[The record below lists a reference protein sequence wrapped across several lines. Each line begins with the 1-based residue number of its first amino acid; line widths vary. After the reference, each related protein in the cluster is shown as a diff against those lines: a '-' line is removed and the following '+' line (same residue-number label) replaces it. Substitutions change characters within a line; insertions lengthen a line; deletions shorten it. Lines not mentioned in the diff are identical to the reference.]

1 MTKAYNNSLLARNIT
16 VSGVNTSVS
25 GLLSATSGNFID
37 SLQVN
42 NINVSVS
49 GHTHTASNISDS
61 TTAGRAL
68 LTATDAATQRTNLG
82 LGTIATEPSG
92 NYSLSSHTHTSSSIT
107 DFNSSVSGLLPV
119 TNITAGNNINISS
132 SSGNFTINS
141 IPLISYTTTASFP
154 ASGSTNSYYLATDS
168 SRIYQWT
175 GSQYVETGPGSTT
188 VSANDPT
195 AGLTLLHPF
204 LLGGM

>member
-1 MTKAYNNSLLARNIT
+1 MA
-16 VSGVNTSVS
+16 VNDLIQIRK
-25 GLLSATSGNFID
+25 G
-37 SLQVN
+37 
-42 NINVSVS
+42 
-49 GHTHTASNISDS
+49 
-61 TTAGRAL
+61 
-68 LTATDAATQRTNLG
+68 
-82 LGTIATEPSG
+82 
-92 NYSLSSHTHTSSSIT
+92 TSSAWTSANPVLASGEPGYDLTNKIFKIGDGASDWASLGGINLTSSNIT

-141 IPLISYTTTASFP
+141 IPLISYATTASFP

-175 GSQYVETGPGSTT
+175 GLQYIETGPGSTT

>member
-25 GLLSATSGNFID
+25 GVLSATSGNFID

-49 GHTHTASNISDS
+49 GHTHTSSNISDF
-61 TTAGRAL
+61 
-68 LTATDAATQRTNLG
+68 D
-82 LGTIATEPSG
+82 
-92 NYSLSSHTHTSSSIT
+92 
-107 DFNSSVSGLLPV
+107 SSVSGLLPV

-141 IPLISYTTTASFP
+141 IPLISYTNTASFP